1 MLGREKGKFK
11 TEEKLVLVWSGEPE
25 SETSDDGGNVEGQR
39 GVRHD
44 FGFTRSKIPILQDKG
59 YRAR

>member
-1 MLGREKGKFK
+1 MVGREKRKLK
-11 TEEKLVLVWSGEPE
+11 TEEKLVWSGEPE

-39 GVRHD
+39 GVRDD
-44 FGFTRSKIPILQDKG
+44 FGFTRSKIPILWDKG